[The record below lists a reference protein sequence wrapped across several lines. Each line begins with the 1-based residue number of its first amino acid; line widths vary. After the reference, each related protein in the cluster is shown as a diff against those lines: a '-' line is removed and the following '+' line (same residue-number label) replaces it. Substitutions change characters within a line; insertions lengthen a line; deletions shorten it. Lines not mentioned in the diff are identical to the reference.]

1 MIRARPRHRRS
12 INALDAGRAEQR
24 PDHDFAEDR
33 GLPGAR
39 ARAPAAFAAKT
50 MREGDGYEEL

>member
-1 MIRARPRHRRS
+1 MPAGPNRGPIMISPKT
-12 INALDAGRAEQR
+12 AGC
-24 PDHDFAEDR
+24 P
-33 GLPGAR
+33 AR